1 MMLAQTV
8 IDIPLTDTMKTV
20 VGLIGIITLAVMV
33 LTFVILVNKVFGR
46 KPSIGKE
53 LSDHSMALRSELY
66 QVNGHTKKELNAR
79 FYALEKRVDAH
90 DARFEELVLANTR
103 QGKEIAHELTEI
115 RETLGFIRGRFEKRN
130 RQE

>member
-53 LSDHSMALRSELY
+53 LSDHSKALRSELY